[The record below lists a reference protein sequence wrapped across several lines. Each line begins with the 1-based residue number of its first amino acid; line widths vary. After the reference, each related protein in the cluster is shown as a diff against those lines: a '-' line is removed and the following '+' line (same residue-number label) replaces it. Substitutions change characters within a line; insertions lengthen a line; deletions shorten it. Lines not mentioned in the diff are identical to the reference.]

1 MVEGNKEQ
9 GSDASLRPQLNLAD
23 FRNYYNENKITKLIM
38 RLGQLKKH
46 YDELSYGRYEQLLLT
61 NRQFAFAR
69 VFDNSAVLV
78 VANNDDAPA
87 NLSVRLPVNKTKGSR
102 FIRACIW
109 KKTV

>member
-1 MVEGNKEQ
+1 MARIYSKLNNKGHLFTVHLLLYGLPGIPSIYYGSEFLVEGNKEQ

-61 NRQFAFAR
+61 T
-69 VFDNSAVLV
+69 DNLH
-78 VANNDDAPA
+78 
-87 NLSVRLPVNKTKGSR
+87 LQEFLTTQR
-102 FIRACIW
+102 C
-109 KKTV
+109 